1 MSDDIKKR
9 FDFPNS
15 LIQSQVIFIYF
26 YFMVSN
32 GHF

>member
-26 YFMVSN
+26 SFMVTKA
-32 GHF
+32 HF